1 MAHFGSGLAQ
11 CHSESLSAHM
21 GSPQTLTTDD
31 AANKNQWWRSRKE
44 EEAEM
49 ELDSHVPFLVDK

>member
-1 MAHFGSGLAQ
+1 
-11 CHSESLSAHM
+11 M